1 MTLCSS
7 GLEVLVPEGEM
18 LLLGDKRK
26 MLLKF
31 KTAFWTLQIPHVSES
46 INMEGSYS
54 FGVTDPDYQGEIGLP
69 FHS

>member
-1 MTLCSS
+1 
-7 GLEVLVPEGEM
+7 M